1 MPDDPEIYY
10 YRPPQPRAG
19 DGRYPCPTASCL
31 QGSIAFHMLR
41 SGAPP
46 SGGGATQAE
55 TQTFQVYNRK
65 GVSTLTYLSREQLIA
80 ELDDTYD
87 TVEEA
92 IDLIQGDD
100 IAGAVDLLE
109 SLLSDDEEEDQ
120 EAASG

>member
-1 MPDDPEIYY
+1 M
-10 YRPPQPRAG
+10 
-19 DGRYPCPTASCL
+19 
-31 QGSIAFHMLR
+31 
-41 SGAPP
+41 
-46 SGGGATQAE
+46 
-55 TQTFQVYNRK
+55 
-65 GVSTLTYLSREQLIA
+65 TYLSREQLIA

-92 IDLIQGDD
+92 IDLIAGDD